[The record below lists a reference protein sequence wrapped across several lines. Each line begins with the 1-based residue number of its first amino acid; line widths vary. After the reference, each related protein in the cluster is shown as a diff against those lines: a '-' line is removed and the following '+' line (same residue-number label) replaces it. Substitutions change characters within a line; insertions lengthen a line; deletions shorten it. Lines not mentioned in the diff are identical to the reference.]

1 MNTPGISKYE
11 DHALVRTF
19 CGCFSDMDHLQE
31 ELRKESFVQNP
42 AINIA
47 ETESCYLMELA
58 LPGYKA
64 CDLQVS
70 LDDDVLVV
78 RGAIS
83 CVPAQYEPVQ
93 KFYKKEFCI
102 EPFCRRFLLPED
114 VASVSAKLEGGILFI
129 ELRKGCLHRPV
140 VDGACEQV
148 IIPIS

>member
-1 MNTPGISKYE
+1 MNAPGISKYE

-31 ELRKESFVQNP
+31 ELRSQNFIEKP

-47 ETESCYLMELA
+47 EMENSYLMELA
-58 LPGYKA
+58 LPGYKT

-70 LDDDVLVV
+70 VDDDVLVV
-78 RGAIS
+78 KGAVS
-83 CVPAQYEPVQ
+83 CVPEQYEPVQ
-93 KFYKKEFCI
+93 KFYKKEFLI

-129 ELRKGCLHRPV
+129 KIRKGRRRRPV
-140 VDGACEQV
+140 VDGLNEPV